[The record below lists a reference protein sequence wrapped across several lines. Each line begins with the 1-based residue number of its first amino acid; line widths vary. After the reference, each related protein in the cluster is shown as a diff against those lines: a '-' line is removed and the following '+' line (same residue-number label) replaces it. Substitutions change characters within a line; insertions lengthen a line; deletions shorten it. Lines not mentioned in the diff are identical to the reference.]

1 MRIGHRIGL
10 LFALTSLSLVSAT
23 AYVGY
28 ATTNAIIR
36 ESVHEGLGRRNKIMN
51 KSLDAEFRRAEAMA
65 RLVALQTGLGKAL
78 AERDRETLAR
88 ELVPAMKTL
97 KEEYGARQFQFHTA
111 PAISFL
117 RVHKPE
123 KFGDDLSGFRKTVVA
138 ANSAKKPVMGLEVGV
153 AGLGIRGVVPVF
165 SGDTHAGSVEF
176 GLSFGKPFF
185 NAFKEDTGAH
195 AALFIKR
202 TEGFQEFAT
211 TFGDAAKFAEADLER
226 ALKAETV
233 FENSDVGGRNH
244 ATIMSPVKDFSGDT
258 IGVAVISQDRTT
270 FDAQQARALYLSVGL
285 GTAAILITA
294 LVLFVIRKSV
304 TAPIQRVSALMER
317 LRGRD
322 TDFTI
327 DFASRPD
334 EIGEMGKALE
344 DFRSNVE
351 EVSRLEA
358 ERQALEEEQERKR
371 REALLSA
378 ADEME
383 QSVGTATTR
392 VGASADEVKQASETM
407 SRASS
412 EMANLSDTV
421 ANASRDASDNVETI
435 AAASEEMIASIREIG
450 QQTAKAQH
458 IADQA
463 HEQAE
468 GAGQTVLNLSQQAER
483 IGAVLEMIQDIA
495 EQTNLLA
502 LNATIEAA
510 RAGEAGKGFAVVAS
524 EVKNLAN
531 QTAKATE
538 EIAQQIAAMQSAS
551 ADAVTSI
558 DGIRTII
565 AEVNTATTTIA
576 SAIEEQD
583 AATQEISQTITAV
596 SRNVSEVVEQIS
608 TLRDTAQNSG
618 TLAGALLENSSTLS
632 GETGNLSG
640 NVERFLGTLRAA

>member
-1 MRIGHRIGL
+1 MRIGTRIGI
-10 LFALTSLSLVSAT
+10 LFAATSLSLVAAT
-23 AYVGY
+23 AFIGFET
-28 ATTNAIIR
+28 ANTIIR
-36 ESVHEGLGRRNKIMN
+36 ESVRERLGTLSKVMD
-51 KSLDAEFRRAEAMA
+51 KSLEAEFRRAEAMA
-65 RLVALQTGLGKAL
+65 RLVALQTGLGEAL
-78 AERDRETLAR
+78 GKRDRDALAR

-97 KEEYGARQFQFHTA
+97 KQEYGARQFQFHTA
-111 PAISFL
+111 PATSFL

-138 ANSAKKPVMGLEVGV
+138 ANESKKPVMGLEVGV

-165 SGDTHAGSVEF
+165 AGGSHAGSVEF

-185 NAFKEDTGAH
+185 DTFKHDTGAD

-202 TEGFQEFAT
+202 KDGYQ
-211 TFGDAAKFAEADLER
+211 KFASTFAESVEISAATLED
-226 ALKAETV
+226 AFAEKAV
-233 FENSDVGGRNH
+233 FENFPVEGTNH
-244 ATIMSPVKDFSGDT
+244 AAIMSPVKDFSGET
-258 IGVAVISQDRTT
+258 IGVAVISYDRTN
-270 FDAQQARALYLSVGL
+270 FDAKQSQALYLSLAL
-285 GTAAILITA
+285 GAAAVLITA
-294 LVLFVIRKSV
+294 LVLLAIKKSV
-304 TAPIQRVSALMER
+304 TAPIQRVSGLMER
-317 LRGRD
+317 LRNRE
-322 TDFTI
+322 TDFSI
-327 DFASRPD
+327 DFAARPD
-334 EIGEMGKALE
+334 EIGEMGQALE
-344 DFRSNVE
+344 QFRGNVE
-351 EVSRLEA
+351 EMTRLEA

-371 REALLSA
+371 REALLHA

-383 QSVGTATTR
+383 QSVGAATER
-392 VGASADEVKQASETM
+392 VGTSADEVKQASETM
-407 SRASS
+407 SKASS
-412 EMANLSDTV
+412 EMAHLSDTV
-421 ANASRDASDNVETI
+421 ANASRDASSNVETI

-450 QQTAKAQH
+450 QQTAKAQS

-468 GAGQTVLNLSQQAER
+468 GAGRTVLNLSQQAER
-483 IGAVLEMIQDIA
+483 IGTVLEMIQDIA

-510 RAGEAGKGFAVVAS
+510 RAGDAGKGFAVVAS

-538 EIAQQIAAMQSAS
+538 EIAQQITAMQTAS
-551 ADAVTSI
+551 SEAVSSI

-596 SRNVSEVVEQIS
+596 SQNVSEVVEQIS

-618 TLAGALLENSSTLS
+618 TLASALLENSSSLS
-632 GETGNLSG
+632 GETGSLSS